1 MSDEQSDEFQE
12 LESYESYQEISRNN
26 SAVSTA
32 VVPLDTSE
40 DAQFSEQMF
49 SNIQERLSRITKR
62 VSLANLAM
70 AQIKR
75 NLKARIPSTVL
86 VDNADKLA
94 GGDNPQRIDN
104 TAGANEAFNE

>member
-12 LESYESYQEISRNN
+12 LESNESYQEISRNN

-40 DAQFSEQMF
+40 DAQFSEQVF
-49 SNIQERLSRITKR
+49 SNIHERLNRIMKR
-62 VSLANLAM
+62 VSLANSAM
-70 AQIKR
+70 AQMKR
-75 NLKARIPSTVL
+75 KLKARIPSTVA
-86 VDNADKLA
+86 VDADKLA